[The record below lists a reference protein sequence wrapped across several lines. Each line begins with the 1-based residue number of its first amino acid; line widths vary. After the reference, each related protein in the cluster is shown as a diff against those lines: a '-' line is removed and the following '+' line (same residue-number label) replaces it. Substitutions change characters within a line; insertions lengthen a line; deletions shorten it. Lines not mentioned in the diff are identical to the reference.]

1 MIKEESR
8 QMLPGGLLVCPAF
21 SGVSA
26 SPAVS
31 AVVGLPHGL
40 SRSLV
45 FRVFVAVV
53 LIVFVVLGRTQH
65 DLACAVTVRKR
76 QRLQDHVETIA

>member
-1 MIKEESR
+1 
-8 QMLPGGLLVCPAF
+8 
-21 SGVSA
+21 
-26 SPAVS
+26 VS

-40 SRSLV
+40 FHSLV

-65 DLACAVTVRKR
+65 DLASAVGAWKGKRLKNHIEPVARLVRER
-76 QRLQDHVETIA
+76 PWPAISAHPTLWRRP

>member
-1 MIKEESR
+1 
-8 QMLPGGLLVCPAF
+8 MLHRRLLSLPAL
-21 SGVSA
+21 SGELASA
-26 SPAVS
+26 AVS
-31 AVVGLPHGL
+31 AVVALLDGL

-65 DLACAVTVRKR
+65 DLAGAVAAWKR
-76 QRLQDHVETIA
+76 ERLEDDVESVA